1 MRSGGRNDHPTA
13 TRRAFIGAGCRL
25 TGTLWFG
32 SSAIAALAPARG
44 WALELEAFDAG
55 QGATLMALTRH
66 IFPHDT
72 LDDAVYALVVKDLDA
87 AAADEEIAT
96 LLGDG
101 IAGLDAAVGGDWL
114 AAPAERQLEV
124 VEVIAGGP
132 FFRKIHG
139 TAVVSLYNNE
149 LAFAHF
155 GYEGSAFEKGGY
167 LHRGFDDL
175 TWLPTPPPDAS
186 PAP

>member
-1 MRSGGRNDHPTA
+1 MA
-13 TRRAFIGAGCRL
+13 TRRQFIGAGCRL
-25 TGTLWFG
+25 TGALWIG
-32 SSAIAALAPARG
+32 SSAIAALAPTRT
-44 WALELEAFDAG
+44 WSLELEYFDAG
-55 QGATLMALTRH
+55 QGRTLMVLTRH

-87 AAADEEIAT
+87 AAAADPKIAA

-114 AAPAERQLEV
+114 AADAARQFNV
-124 VEVIAGGP
+124 VETIAGDP
-132 FFRKIHG
+132 FFEHVRA
-139 TAVVSLYNNE
+139 TAVVSLYDNE

-155 GYEGSAFEKGGY
+155 GYQGSSFEQGGY

-175 TWLPTPPPDAS
+175 TWLPAPPPAAS
-186 PAP
+186 PRP